1 MEQSINKRAFGL
13 VERLCGQHKYLKCAV
28 LELDNGSTVVDCGVD
43 TPGSHEAGR
52 IISEICLGGLGAVK
66 LSQTHIDDMTLPSVV
81 VSVENP
87 QVACLAS
94 QLAGWAIKRNGYS
107 AMVSGPARTLA
118 RKERIFESISYTDQS
133 KVGVAVLEASRLPSE
148 DITHYISEMCNI
160 SPSNLYC
167 IVVPTASEAGSVQ
180 ISARVVEVGVHK
192 MHHLGFD
199 SAKIRTGYGVA
210 PIAPVLQNDV
220 QAMGATN
227 DCILYGGRTYY
238 FIRPGEE
245 DNLDS
250 LVRQL
255 PSSSSEQYG
264 LPFYDLFKSF
274 NFDFYQIDSLLFSPA
289 EITLNDIESGD
300 SFRCGTLNP
309 EILRES
315 LNY

>member
-13 VERLCGQHKYLKCAV
+13 VEKLCRHHKHLKCAV
-28 LELDNGSTVVDCGVD
+28 SELDNGSTVVDCGVD
-43 TPGSHEAGR
+43 TLGSHEAGR
-52 IISEICLGGLGAVK
+52 IISEICLGGLGAVR

-81 VSVENP
+81 VSVEDP

-107 AMVSGPARTLA
+107 AMASGPARALA
-118 RKERIFESISYTDQS
+118 RKEKIFEGISYTDQS
-133 KVGVAVLEASRLPSE
+133 NIGVIVLEASRLPSE
-148 DITHYISEMCNI
+148 DITHYISGMCNI
-160 SPSNLYC
+160 APSDLYC

-199 SAKIRTGYGVA
+199 SAKIKTGYGVA
-210 PIAPVLQNDV
+210 PIAPVFPNDA
-220 QAMGATN
+220 QAMGPTN

-238 FIRPGEE
+238 FIRPEEEE
-245 DNLDS
+245 DLDS

-264 LPFYDLFKSF
+264 LPFYDLFKSV
-274 NFDFYQIDSLLFSPA
+274 NFDFYQIDPLLFSPA

-300 SFRCGTLNP
+300 SFRCGALNH

-315 LNY
+315 LKY